1 MYIEFGA
8 GTVPAPPL
16 SGLME
21 VADLYG
27 GTVAIT
33 AKGVSL
39 YLPFENANDARRYP
53 EVSKILIAVKT
64 RSDHE
69 VEVSPPQRA
78 PATQR
83 GGQDVH
89 FPRNR
94 EVYPEPLQP
103 CA

>member
-21 VADLYG
+21 IADRYG
-27 GTVAIT
+27 GTVGIT
-33 AKGVSL
+33 AKGVSI
-39 YLPFENANDARRYP
+39 YLPFGDDIDARRYP
-53 EVSKILIAVKT
+53 EVAKILIAVET

-69 VEVSPPQRA
+69 VEVRPPQRA
-78 PATQR
+78 PATQE
-83 GGQDVH
+83 GGRDVH
-89 FPRNR
+89 LPRNR
-94 EVYPEPLQP
+94 EGYHEPLQP